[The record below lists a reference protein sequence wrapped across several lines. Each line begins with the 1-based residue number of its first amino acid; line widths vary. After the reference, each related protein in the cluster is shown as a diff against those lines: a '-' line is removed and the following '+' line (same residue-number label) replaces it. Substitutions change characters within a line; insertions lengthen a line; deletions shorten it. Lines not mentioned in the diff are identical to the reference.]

1 MKERLEP
8 EKLSRRDLVV
18 DSLLMLGLA
27 GLNRRPSSA
36 WSRRLGRP
44 EL

>member
-1 MKERLEP
+1 MKERLDT

-18 DSLLMLGLA
+18 DSLLMLDLTGLY
-27 GLNRRPSSA
+27 RRPSSA